1 MFLLDKTI
9 HYSNMV
15 LWFYVFVNY
24 DRVYTYW
31 KPYNIRDFVYDAKNF
46 AVKHWENRI
55 KNFQNVI
62 Y

>member
-1 MFLLDKTI
+1 
-9 HYSNMV
+9 MV